1 MAKSNGMR
9 MNENCRA
16 SRRKASIRLV
26 ATPASSSGAGSLTA
40 SRNAS
45 RMAGSI
51 SCPCGDGVGL
61 GFRGSGI
68 PALPP
73 SQTECDR
80 ENSLCSEMP
89 DIAGISCS
97 LLLMSS
103 VSFALLCYAV
113 PDSVRLLAQFT
124 FDTTGA
130 TGLRAT
136 ATTSVSA
143 GAGTFPA
150 GAAAIAAPIFDATG
164 IAAFHLCAAIR
175 LIVDRYLDG
184 NAAFQHDLNRIF
196 RHVDRDNLAGATRR
210 GEHGADMRHG
220 LLGLNVIFVFI

>member
-1 MAKSNGMR
+1 MPCKMATASVIRPIARSSAGGELWRIAKKSNVSKKVTMAKSNGMR

-97 LLLMSS
+97 LLRMSS

-113 PDSVRLLAQFT
+113 PDSDCWLSLRLTPQEPQACAPQPQPPFPQVQELFPQEQPPLPPPFLTLQALQPFI
-124 FDTTGA
+124 FVPP
-130 TGLRAT
+130 
-136 ATTSVSA
+136 SVS
-143 GAGTFPA
+143 
-150 GAAAIAAPIFDATG
+150 
-164 IAAFHLCAAIR
+164 
-175 LIVDRYLDG
+175 
-184 NAAFQHDLNRIF
+184 
-196 RHVDRDNLAGATRR
+196 
-210 GEHGADMRHG
+210 
-220 LLGLNVIFVFI
+220 

>member
-1 MAKSNGMR
+1 MPCKMATASVIRPIARSSVGGEFRCTAKKSKVSKKVTMAKSNGMR

-16 SRRKASIRLV
+16 SRRRASIRLV

-73 SQTECDR
+73 SQRECDR

-97 LLLMSS
+97 LLRALCF
-103 VSFALLCYAV
+103 SFALLCYTVSESACW
-113 PDSVRLLAQFT
+113 P
-124 FDTTGA
+124 
-130 TGLRAT
+130 GLRLTPQEPQPPLRVPQSHAPPPSLLLPQVQELFPQAQPPLPFLT
-136 ATTSVSA
+136 LQALQPFIFVPPSVS
-143 GAGTFPA
+143 
-150 GAAAIAAPIFDATG
+150 
-164 IAAFHLCAAIR
+164 
-175 LIVDRYLDG
+175 
-184 NAAFQHDLNRIF
+184 
-196 RHVDRDNLAGATRR
+196 
-210 GEHGADMRHG
+210 
-220 LLGLNVIFVFI
+220 